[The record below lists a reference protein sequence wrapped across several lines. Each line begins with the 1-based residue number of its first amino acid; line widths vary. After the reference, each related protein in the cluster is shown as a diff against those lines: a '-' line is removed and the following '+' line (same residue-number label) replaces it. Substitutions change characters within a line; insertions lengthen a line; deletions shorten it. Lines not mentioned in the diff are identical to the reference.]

1 MPSWLGRLTA
11 RFSPRLGE
19 VWEAVVSPDPAPNAD
34 EAIAE
39 RARAAAPVVWLLGK
53 VQSGKSSI
61 VRALTGSAEAEV
73 GLGFKP
79 CTRTARVFDFP
90 PEAPVI
96 RFLDT
101 RGLGETGYDPAEDI
115 AVCEGRAQLIIAVMK
130 ALDHDQGAI
139 LDVVRAA
146 RRRHPTWPVAVAQTS
161 LHESYAPGAGHPQ
174 PYPFDADGAPA
185 GAAAGVSHE
194 LRRSLAAQ
202 RGLFETIPGSG
213 AVAFTPLDFTREGDG
228 YEPVN
233 YGLDALIE
241 TLRRTAPD
249 GLAAS
254 LDAARGEAGGERARR
269 AHPHIVG
276 YAIAAGAADAV
287 PGAGLIAVPGVQ
299 AKMLH
304 SLARIYGVRWDRRAL
319 AEFAG
324 ALGAGTAVK
333 ALSAFG
339 IRELI
344 KFIPVYGQ
352 TAGAAAAAAASFAM
366 TFALGKA
373 ACAFFDRR
381 RSGPVAPGDL
391 KAAYRDALDEAF
403 RLSKARRESG
413 QQEAAS

>member
-1 MPSWLGRLTA
+1 MPAWLGDLKARLG
-11 RFSPRLGE
+11 PRLGQA
-19 VWEAVVSPDPAPNAD
+19 WDAVVNPEPGPDVD

-39 RARAAAPVVWLLGK
+39 RARAAAPVVWLAGK

-61 VRALTGSAEAEV
+61 VRALTGCGEAEV

-101 RGLGETGYDPAEDI
+101 RGLGEAGYDPAEDI
-115 AVCEGRAQLIIAVMK
+115 AVCEGRAHIILAVMK
-130 ALDHDQGAI
+130 ALDHDQGAV
-139 LDVVRAA
+139 LGVVRAA
-146 RRRHPTWPVAVAQTS
+146 RTRHGSWPVAVAQTS
-161 LHESYAPGAGHPQ
+161 LHEAYAPGAGHIL
-174 PYPFDADGAPA
+174 PYPFGEGWELAPAATGAPPA
-185 GAAAGVSHE
+185 LARG
-194 LRRSLAAQ
+194 LAAQ
-202 RGLFETIPGSG
+202 RRLFETVPGSG
-213 AVAFTPLDFTREGDG
+213 AIAFAPIDFTREGDG
-228 YEPVN
+228 FEPRN

-241 TLRRTAPD
+241 TLRRTAPE

-254 LDAARGEAGGERARR
+254 LEAARGEAGSERMRRAR
-269 AHPHIVG
+269 PHIAG
-276 YAIAAGAADAV
+276 YAIAAGAADAA
-287 PGAGLIAVPGVQ
+287 PGVGLVAVPGVQ

-319 AEFAG
+319 AEFAA
-324 ALGAGTAVK
+324 ALGAGTAMK

-366 TFALGKA
+366 TFALGQA
-373 ACAFFDRR
+373 ACAFLERR
-381 RSGPVAPGDL
+381 RSGPVAPGAL

-403 RLSKARRESG
+403 RLSNARRESDDRK
-413 QQEAAS
+413 AHT